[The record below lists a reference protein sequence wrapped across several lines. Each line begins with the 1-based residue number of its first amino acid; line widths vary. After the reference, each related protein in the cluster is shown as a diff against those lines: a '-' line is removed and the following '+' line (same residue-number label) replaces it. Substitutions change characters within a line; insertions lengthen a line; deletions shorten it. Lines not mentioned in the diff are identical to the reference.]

1 MILTLCHSYILY
13 LQWKLF
19 SVDRVFRARS
29 SIFAPVEVKLKCLV
43 CCGQIPP
50 ADLYTVRH
58 IHLNYK
64 IINLSV
70 NVTRMFSSCLQLNF
84 LRIADVL
91 HSFKSL
97 FFAFF

>member
-19 SVDRVFRARS
+19 SINRVFRPRS
-29 SIFAPVEVKLKCLV
+29 SFFAPVEVKLKCLV
-43 CCGQIPP
+43 CCGQIPVTDFY
-50 ADLYTVRH
+50 AVRH

-70 NVTRMFSSCLQLNF
+70 NITQMFSTRPQLDF
-84 LRIADVL
+84 
-91 HSFKSL
+91 FKDC
-97 FFAFF
+97 